1 MVKLRLRVL
10 NDTMTEMFEYLRD
23 NGQVG
28 ILDGSNTS
36 HWIREYITKQIEKEV
51 GLGVLSY
58 PAQRPRSPV
67 DRDAD
72 ERQFHSGASFP
83 ARETLLHRVHGL
95 RPRPR
100 HERLREPR
108 RLPDD
113 KVESLASSDAA
124 TTTSRTRR
132 RTPTASRR
140 STRTTASVTS
150 PTTSEATC
158 RRRSSPS

>member
-113 KVESLASSDAA
+113 EVESLASSDAA